1 MQTGYQHMEQLWDA
15 CTGSHE
21 YDQLAINL
29 LRIKSIKIAN
39 DITNIAITFLLINF
53 LSKDFIIK

>member
-1 MQTGYQHMEQLWDA
+1 MPVSKANRLSTYGAAADA

-29 LRIKSIKIAN
+29 LINKSINMAN
-39 DITNIAITFLLINF
+39 EMPEITKNL
-53 LSKDFIIK
+53 